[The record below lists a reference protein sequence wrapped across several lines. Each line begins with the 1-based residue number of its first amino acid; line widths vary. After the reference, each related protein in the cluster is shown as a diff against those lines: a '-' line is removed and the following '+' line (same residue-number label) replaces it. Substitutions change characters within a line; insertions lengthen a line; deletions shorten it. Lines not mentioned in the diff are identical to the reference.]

1 MTQRRWTVATLLAIC
16 TSGVAACSAVTP
28 TPTHAPS
35 VATSPDRE
43 SARPPSL
50 PQPSTPPR
58 ASDEPGPSFPP
69 DDLRAEIDIIS
80 VDPALTH
87 PILEFVSDGEAILFS
102 SARAEDAGP
111 DAAPDL
117 WRILPPR
124 AEPELLWRNPERN
137 HSIVKITG
145 DLGLVAFV
153 EMPLTGER
161 AWNLWLL
168 PRGAEEAVLVDAH
181 PGDED
186 VSSLVPSVAVS
197 ESSVVWTAFDRG
209 SDGPVSQL
217 RIARAPG
224 WEPQTIHELPAVE
237 AEVWLPSMRG
247 STLAYTEVHYSP
259 DRSSDERRVFL
270 TSTAADAE
278 PRRLDTSGRAT
289 MPIVVEDAV
298 LWKEADR
305 GFSMFN
311 WGRMF
316 RYDLRTETVSRLST
330 VPQRYVNYPS
340 AGYRFVAW
348 WGADSF
354 RLVVY
359 DLVTDEPRLVATNSI
374 ESQGSE
380 LRPSLA
386 GDLLVWRHVVAF
398 DPEDLG
404 ELRYAFLPP
413 VREPR

>member
-1 MTQRRWTVATLLAIC
+1 MQSRWTVATLLAIS

-28 TPTHAPS
+28 SPTGAPS
-35 VATSPDRE
+35 VAASPNGE
-43 SARPPSL
+43 SARPSIPPPS
-50 PQPSTPPR
+50 STPPIPSNVP
-58 ASDEPGPSFPP
+58 APSFPEG
-69 DDLRAEIDIIS
+69 DLRAEIDVVS

-87 PILEFVSDGEAILFS
+87 PILEFASDGEAILFS
-102 SARAEDAGP
+102 SARAEDTGP
-111 DAAPDL
+111 DGAPDL

-124 AEPELLWRNPERN
+124 EEAELLWRNPERN

-145 DLGLVAFV
+145 DLGLIAFV

-168 PRGAEEAVLVDAH
+168 PRGAQEAIPLDSH
-181 PGDED
+181 PGDDD
-186 VSSLVPSVAVS
+186 VSSLVPSVAVY
-197 ESSVVWTAFDRG
+197 ENTVVWTAFDRG
-209 SDGPVSQL
+209 RAGAVSQL

-224 WEPQTIHELPAVE
+224 WEPQTIDELIADE
-237 AEVWLPSMRG
+237 AEFWLPSLRG

-259 DRSSDERRVFL
+259 DRSTDERQVWL
-270 TSTAADAE
+270 TSTAPDAE
-278 PRRLDTSGRAT
+278 RRRLDTTGRAT

-316 RYDLRTETVSRLST
+316 RYDLRTDTVSRLPAA
-330 VPQRYVNYPS
+330 PQRYVNYPS
-340 AGYRFVAW
+340 AGHRFVAW

-354 RLVVY
+354 RLGVY
-359 DLVTDEPRLVATNSI
+359 DLLMDEPRLVAANSL

-380 LRPSLA
+380 FRPHLA

-398 DPEDLG
+398 DPDDPG

-413 VREPR
+413 LREPR